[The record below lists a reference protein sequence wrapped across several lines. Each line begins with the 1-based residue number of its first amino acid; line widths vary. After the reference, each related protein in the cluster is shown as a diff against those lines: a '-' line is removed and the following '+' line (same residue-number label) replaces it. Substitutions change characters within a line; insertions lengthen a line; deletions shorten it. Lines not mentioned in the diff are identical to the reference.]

1 MLQLEKRTQIGTA
14 EFKQRNWL
22 NINDR
27 FSQCVLSSVYN
38 FFNSVSPEYFNE
50 ICFPA
55 EPSQINTRSSFS
67 KVKATLK
74 KSDKGLNSA
83 PYSGPLLWNKLSLEI
98 KSQEALLASKTMQTI
113 TI

>member
-1 MLQLEKRTQIGTA
+1 M
-14 EFKQRNWL
+14 FKERNWL

-38 FFNSVSPEYFNE
+38 FFNSASPEYFNE
-50 ICFPA
+50 IYFPA

-74 KSDKGLNSA
+74 KSNKGLNSA
-83 PYSGPLLWNKLSLEI
+83 PYSGPLLWNKLPLEI
-98 KSQEALLASKTMQTI
+98 KNQEALLDSNTMQTI